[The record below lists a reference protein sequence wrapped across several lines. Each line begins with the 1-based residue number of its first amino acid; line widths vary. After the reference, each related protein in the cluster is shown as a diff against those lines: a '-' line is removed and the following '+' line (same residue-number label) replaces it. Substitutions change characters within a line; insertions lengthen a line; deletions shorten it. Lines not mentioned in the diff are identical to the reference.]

1 MKNTNETTIEIQQD
15 SHEDI
20 CRYILSKMTIEEQ
33 NAYQRDRAIEKTLQ
47 QGMDEK
53 YNFHTN
59 A

>member
-1 MKNTNETTIEIQQD
+1 MTNTNETTNIVTD
-15 SHEDI
+15 SHDDI

>member
-15 SHEDI
+15 SHDDI
-20 CRYILSKMTIEEQ
+20 CRYILSTMTDEEV
-33 NAYQRDRAIEKTLQ
+33 NAYHRDRAIEKTLQ